1 MRLLACHA
9 ALPPP
14 LLNRLHAP
22 VERVDLRPALLEV
35 VAAAAAPRPGGGHD
49 FCFAK
54 RVGGRHL
61 QRHTL
66 SSGNVCDPGWHPDE
80 AGRLEAIMS
89 FRELFFCLHNKMG
102 MISVFTR
109 VGTRGGGGQRN
120 KFDVLPSL
128 VGADLGDS
136 GPR

>member
-1 MRLLACHA
+1 MISVSQ
-9 ALPPP
+9 
-14 LLNRLHAP
+14 N
-22 VERVDLRPALLEV
+22 VW
-35 VAAAAAPRPGGGHD
+35 GGGTYND
-49 FCFAK
+49 ISC
-54 RVGGRHL
+54 
-61 QRHTL
+61 
-66 SSGNVCDPGWHPDE
+66 SGTVCDPGWHPDE

-109 VGTRGGGGQRN
+109 VGRGGGGQRN